1 MAEAGGEGLRL
12 AKEIYRE
19 ALANADQLC
28 GPYASVIDIDRAML
42 PTADQTTGWTAEQY
56 IAALR
61 HDPACEEFNPSFR
74 QLLHVGYKIAAQM
87 GERYLQMLE
96 SCREPIARN
105 VTENLYQRHIKPLFL
120 PV

>member
-1 MAEAGGEGLRL
+1 MAEAEGEGLLL

-28 GPYASVIDIDRAML
+28 RPYATVIDIDRAQL
-42 PTADQTTGWTAEQY
+42 PSSDATDRWTAEQY
-56 IAALR
+56 VAALR
-61 HDPACEEFNPSFR
+61 HDPACKEFNPSLR

-87 GERYLQMLE
+87 GERYVKMLE

-105 VTENLYQRHIKPLFL
+105 VTENLYQRHIRPLFL
-120 PV
+120 TI